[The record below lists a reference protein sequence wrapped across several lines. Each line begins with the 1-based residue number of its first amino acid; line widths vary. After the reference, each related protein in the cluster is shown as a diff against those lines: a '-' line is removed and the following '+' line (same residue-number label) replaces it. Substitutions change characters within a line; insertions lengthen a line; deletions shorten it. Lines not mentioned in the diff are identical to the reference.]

1 MAGGGAG
8 MESGKKRCGGARSLL
23 ICPIDPYGSCGG
35 SKGDQRGPGSPE
47 ARNRGGELT
56 YPRRRPARF
65 RPLQVPWLKM
75 VAVKRFQ
82 ASRRCFYTALVGLG
96 CAEVAWWR
104 IARVLGLDVV
114 VR

>member
-1 MAGGGAG
+1 MGI
-8 MESGKKRCGGARSLL
+8 R
-23 ICPIDPYGSCGG
+23 
-35 SKGDQRGPGSPE
+35 E
-47 ARNRGGELT
+47 ARGHHSRGIWSGEQT
-56 YPRRRPARF
+56 HPRRCPARF

-96 CAEVAWWR
+96 CAKVAWRWL
-104 IARVLGLDVV
+104 ARVLGLDVV

>member
-1 MAGGGAG
+1 M
-8 MESGKKRCGGARSLL
+8 
-23 ICPIDPYGSCGG
+23 
-35 SKGDQRGPGSPE
+35 
-47 ARNRGGELT
+47 
-56 YPRRRPARF
+56 
-65 RPLQVPWLKM
+65 KM